1 MRSVKGST
9 EVVSKFFVWFRAW
22 IVLDCSSTIASK
34 ETAPITM
41 PPILR
46 VVAHMPPIKPS
57 ESSAAFFNSPE

>member
-9 EVVSKFFVWFRAW
+9 ELESKFFVWFRAW
-22 IVLDCSSTIASK
+22 IVLDCSSAIASK

-41 PPILR
+41 PPVVR
-46 VVAHMPPIKPS
+46 VVAQIPPIKPS